1 MTSVPSRSGSKQK
14 RPRGRLQRGTAGSG
28 KAFDPTRAPPGA
40 ECDEPRPAPA
50 PGVPVSEKQYEA
62 LKKKAKTA
70 RTARSR
76 HAQKD
81 PSG

>member
-1 MTSVPSRSGSKQK
+1 MTSAPSRSGSKQK
-14 RPRGRLQRGTAGSG
+14 RPQRRPKRGTAGAG
-28 KAFDPTRAPPGA
+28 KAFDPTRPPGA
-40 ECDEPRPAPA
+40 ERDRPRPAPA
-50 PGVPVSEKQYEA
+50 PGVPVSEKRYEA

-70 RTARSR
+70 RTARSK

>member
-1 MTSVPSRSGSKQK
+1 MTSAPSRSGSKQK
-14 RPRGRLQRGTAGSG
+14 RPQGRPKRGTAGSG
-28 KAFDPTRAPPGA
+28 KAFDPTRPLVGA
-40 ECDEPRPAPA
+40 GRDEPRPAPA
-50 PGVPVSEKQYEA
+50 PGVPVSEKRYEA

-70 RTARSR
+70 RRARSK